1 MHEND
6 VSGASVPPNPSPTG
20 NLAGRRSLASRG
32 HKEAS
37 RLHDGD
43 GRWPINAYGRILIYL
58 LRARERERER
68 EREYWPT

>member
-1 MHEND
+1 MRMNRWPEEVSTVKWREVRDRCMHEND

-43 GRWPINAYGRILIYL
+43 GRWPGQ
-58 LRARERERER
+58 
-68 EREYWPT
+68 